1 MVRTGRKSRILAVIT
16 AMVLAVG
23 LATADGIANEEPA
36 TAAVGSAF
44 NPGMII
50 TDAVFYDSSTMTVAQ
65 IQSFL
70 NARVPSC
77 RSGYVCLKSFRQTT
91 TSQPARSEGCS
102 AYAGQANESAALI
115 IYKVSR
121 ACGINPQSL
130 LVLLEKEQGLVT
142 DTWPTSRQYRSA
154 TGYGC
159 PDTADCDANYYGF
172 FNQVYHAAWQFKK
185 YRARPTIRA
194 YQAGRYNTI
203 QWHPNAACGT
213 SQVYIQNQATAGL
226 YLYTPYRPNAAA
238 LQNLYGSGDAC
249 SSYGNRNFW
258 RMFTDWFGS
267 TGAYAVD
274 PNLVSLFNSTGG
286 ATGIL
291 GLATDKPVRYS
302 DGGVGQEF
310 QRGWAYWHSTTGAFR
325 TASTI
330 GKSYIT
336 LKGPTGVLG
345 YPLANPKSE
354 PLSGTSQRFQKGS
367 LYYSRSTGIH
377 IVSGKILT
385 SYVTLKGPAGV
396 LGFPVYSAI
405 AGPNGGFGQQFQKGW
420 LYTSPTTSIH
430 RVSGPIATSYQA
442 LKGPA
447 GILGYPIAAQ
457 KGAGNGWVSQ
467 AFEKGVLYYSPTGG
481 IHYVLTKM
489 QAGYA
494 IAGGITGALGAPVD
508 STKTFGNGLGQQF
521 QKGWLYWG
529 PETGFVRSS
538 GVIAKSYAT
547 LKGPSGLLGF
557 PVSAPKTAATGWTSQ
572 TFQRGLLYYSSSHGI
587 HYVLNAMN
595 TAYVKA
601 GGLTGKYGV
610 PIDST
615 KSYADGG
622 FGQRFSKA
630 TVFVSPNG
638 VGTTTGVLGRSHWTL
653 GGGGGVLGY
662 PTAVQKAEPGSGLS
676 QQFTGG
682 GLYYS
687 PKHSIHYVRSALNTE
702 YLRRGGVSGSLGHPL
717 GSTVVYKG
725 GFGQRFVNGWLY
737 SSNATGFQTTAG
749 AIATSYTALG
759 GPNGVLGYPVGPQRG
774 EPGGGVSQE
783 FQNGWLIWS
792 PASGI
797 DRIARPIGEYY
808 FQNGGTDAFGYPKD
822 STVAKTGGVLEQE
835 FTKVRLRWT
844 SAGGVVKF

>member
-1 MVRTGRKSRILAVIT
+1 MALVATGI
-16 AMVLAVG
+16 G
-23 LATADGIANEEPA
+23 LGATVAPTPAA
-36 TAAVGSAF
+36 TAADGRDF

-50 TDAVFYDSSTMTVAQ
+50 SDAVFYNSSTMSVAQ

-77 RSGYVCLKSFRQTT
+77 RAGYVCLKSFVQTT
-91 TSQPARSEGCS
+91 TSQPARSEGCA

-121 ACGINPQSL
+121 ACGINPRSII
-130 LVLLEKEQGLVT
+130 VLLEKEQGLVT

-159 PDTADCDANYYGF
+159 PDTADCDINYYGF
-172 FNQVYHAAWQFKK
+172 FNQVYNAAWQFKK
-185 YRARPTIRA
+185 YRARPTVRA

-203 QWHPNAACGT
+203 QWHPNSGCGT

-238 LQNLYGSGDAC
+238 LANLYGTGDGC

-274 PNLVSLFNSTGG
+274 PNLVPLFNSTGG
-286 ATGIL
+286 AGGTL
-291 GLATDKPVRYS
+291 GLATDQPVKYA

-310 QRGWAYWHSTTGAFR
+310 QRGWAYWHTTTGAFR
-325 TASTI
+325 TAGRVGI
-330 GKSYIT
+330 SYIA

-345 YPLANPKSE
+345 YPLSNPKAE
-354 PLSGTSQRFQKGS
+354 PLSGSSQRFQKGS
-367 LYYSRSTGIH
+367 LFYSPTTAIH

-385 SYVTLKGPAGV
+385 SYTTLKGPSGV

-405 AGPNGGFGQQFQKGW
+405 AGPNGGFGQQFQHGW

-430 RVSGPIATSYQA
+430 RVSGRIAASYQA

-447 GILGYPIAAQ
+447 GILGYPIDAQ
-457 KGAGNGWVSQ
+457 KDAGGGWVRQ
-467 AFEKGVLYYSPTGG
+467 AFERGWLYFSPTGG
-481 IHYVLTKM
+481 VHYMLSTM
-489 QAGYA
+489 QSGYA
-494 IAGGITGALGAPVD
+494 AAGGVTGSLGAPVD
-508 STKTFGNGLGQQF
+508 STKTYGSGFGQQF
-521 QKGWLYWG
+521 KNGWLYWS
-529 PETGFVRSS
+529 PETGYVKSS
-538 GVIAKSYAT
+538 GRIATSYAA

-557 PVSAPKTAATGWTSQ
+557 PVSAPKSPTVGWRTQ
-572 TFQRGLLYYSSSHGI
+572 AFQRGMLYDSATYGI
-587 HYVLNAMN
+587 HYVLSSIGSP
-595 TAYVKA
+595 YVAA
-601 GGLTGKYGV
+601 GGLTGRYGV
-610 PIDST
+610 PVDST

-622 FGQRFSKA
+622 FGQRFSRA
-630 TVFVSPNG
+630 WLYVSANG
-638 VGTTTGVLGRSHWTL
+638 IGTTTGLLGASHWKL

-676 QQFTGG
+676 QQFSRG

-687 PKHSIHYVRSALNTE
+687 PTFGIHYVRSALNTE
-702 YLRRGGVSGSLGHPL
+702 YLRRGGVSGALGHPL
-717 GSTVVYKG
+717 GSTAVYKG
-725 GFGQRFVNGWLY
+725 GFGQRFAHGWLY
-737 SSNATGFQTTAG
+737 WSNATGFRTTGGVVA
-749 AIATSYTALG
+749 ASYATLG
-759 GPNGVLGYPVGPQRG
+759 GPDGVLGYPIAAQRD

-792 PASGI
+792 PSSGI

-822 STVAKTGGVLEQE
+822 STVTKAGGVLEQE

-844 SAGGVVKF
+844 STGGVVRF

>member
-1 MVRTGRKSRILAVIT
+1 MRTGLKRRMLAVVT
-16 AMVLAVG
+16 ALVLAVG
-23 LATADGIANEEPA
+23 LATADGIADEAPA

-50 TDAVFYDSSTMTVAQ
+50 SDAVFYNSGTMTAAQ

-70 NARVPSC
+70 NAKVPTC
-77 RSGYVCLKSFRQTT
+77 RSGYVCLKSYRQTT

-102 AYAGQANESAALI
+102 AYAGQANETAALI
-115 IYKVSR
+115 IYKVAR

-159 PDTADCDANYYGF
+159 PDTADCDINYYGF
-172 FNQVYHAAWQFKK
+172 FNQLYNAAWQFKK
-185 YRARPTIRA
+185 YRARPDRA
-194 YQAGRYNTI
+194 YRAGRYNTI
-203 QWHPNAACGT
+203 QWHPNSACGT

-238 LQNLYGSGDAC
+238 LQNLYGTGDGC

-267 TGAYAVD
+267 TGGYTVD
-274 PNLVSLFNSTGG
+274 PNLLSLYNSTGG

-291 GLATDKPVRYS
+291 GPATDKPVHYA
-302 DGGVGQEF
+302 DGGAGQEF

-325 TASTI
+325 TAGTV
-330 GKSYIT
+330 GRSYIT

-345 YPLANPKSE
+345 YPLSNPKSE
-354 PLSGTSQRFQKGS
+354 PLSGASQRFQKGS
-367 LYYSRSTGIH
+367 LYYSPTTKIH

-385 SYVTLKGPAGV
+385 SYTTLKGPSGV

-405 AGPNGGFGQQFQKGW
+405 AGPNGGFGQQFQYGW

-430 RVSGPIATSYQA
+430 RVSGAIAKSYQA

-457 KGAGNGWVSQ
+457 KSAGDGWVSQ
-467 AFEKGVLYYSPTGG
+467 AFQKGVLYYSPSGG
-481 IHYVLTKM
+481 VHYVLTKM

-494 IAGGITGALGAPVD
+494 LAGGVTGALGAPVD
-508 STKTFGNGLGQQF
+508 STKTYGSGLGQQF

-529 PETGFVRSS
+529 PDTGFVRSW
-538 GVIAKSYAT
+538 GAIGKSYAA

-557 PVSAPKTAATGWTSQ
+557 PVSTPKTAANGWTTQ
-572 TFQRGLLYYSSSHGI
+572 TFQKGLLYYSSSYGI
-587 HYVLNAMN
+587 HYVLNTMN
-595 TAYVKA
+595 AAYVKA
-601 GGLTGKYGV
+601 GGLTGKYGI
-610 PIDST
+610 PRDST

-622 FGQRFSKA
+622 FGQWFSKA
-630 TVFVSPNG
+630 WVYVSSKG
-638 VGTTTGVLGRSHWTL
+638 VGTTTGVLGTSHWKL

-662 PTAVQKAEPGSGLS
+662 PTAAQKSEPGSGLS

-687 PKHSIHYVRSALNTE
+687 PKYSIHYVRSTLNTE

-717 GSTVVYKG
+717 GSTLGFKG
-725 GFGQRFVNGWLY
+725 GYGQRFVNASLY
-737 SSNATGFQTTAG
+737 WSEASGYQTTSG
-749 AIATSYTALG
+749 VIATSYSALG
-759 GPNGVLGYPVGPQRG
+759 GPDGVLGYPVAPQRK
-774 EPGGGVSQE
+774 EPGGGLSQE
-783 FQNGWLIWS
+783 FQKGWLIWS
-792 PASGI
+792 PSSGI

-808 FQNGGTDAFGYPKD
+808 FQNGGTEAFGYPKN
-822 STVAKTGGVLEQE
+822 STVSKTGGVLEQE
-835 FTKVRLRWT
+835 FAKVRLRWT
-844 SAGGVVKF
+844 STGGVVKY